1 MKSTNSDNTAHQ
13 TVDRMAS
20 GAHDAVDRFAEA
32 TNDTADNLEAKG
44 RQLREV
50 QELWFENIREYVRA
64 NPGTSLGIA
73 LAGGFLASRIL
84 SSR

>member
-1 MKSTNSDNTAHQ
+1 MTNTNSSTAHE

-20 GAHDAVDRFAEA
+20 GAHEAVDRFAEA
-32 TNDTADNLEAKG
+32 TNDATDNLEASG
-44 RQLREV
+44 QQLKEV
-50 QELWFENIREYVRA
+50 QELWLENVREYVRA

-73 LAGGFLASRIL
+73 LVGGFLVSRIL

>member
-1 MKSTNSDNTAHQ
+1 MTNTNTDNTAHE

-20 GAHDAVDRFAEA
+20 GAHEAVDRFAEA
-32 TNDTADNLEAKG
+32 TNNATDNLEAKG
-44 RQLREV
+44 QQLKEV
-50 QELWFENIREYVRA
+50 QELWFENVREYVRA

>member
-1 MKSTNSDNTAHQ
+1 MKSTNSSSTAHE

-20 GAHDAVDRFAEA
+20 GAHEAVDRFAEA

-44 RQLREV
+44 QQLKEV
-50 QELWFENIREYVRA
+50 QELWFENVGKYVRA

-73 LAGGFLASRIL
+73 LAGGFLASWIL